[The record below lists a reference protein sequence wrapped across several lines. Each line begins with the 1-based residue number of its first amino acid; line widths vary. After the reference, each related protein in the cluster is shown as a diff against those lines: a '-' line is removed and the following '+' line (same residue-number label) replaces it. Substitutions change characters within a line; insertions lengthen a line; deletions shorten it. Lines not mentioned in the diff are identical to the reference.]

1 MAYDYVKRAYPVNPV
16 VGGRVY
22 HTVTKENGTIA
33 RESPSQAHYVMV
45 KFDGGTFAAP
55 CHPTELEY
63 K

>member
-1 MAYDYVKRAYPVNPV
+1 MAYDYVKRAYNVNPE

-22 HTVTKENGTIA
+22 HTVTKEHGTIA
-33 RESPSQAHYVMV
+33 RENPSSGHYVMV
-45 KFDGGTFAAP
+45 KFDGAPFSSP